1 MRWMIGLVILV
12 TFMVI
17 GLVSGYLGG
26 PEFLSGDFQ
35 SRGPQF
41 VALAAM
47 GIVILMGVF
56 VRKPAVREVLG
67 AIVFWG
73 GLGLLLLIG
82 YSYRYE
88 LMTVRDR
95 VMSELFPGTLS
106 QTASGDL
113 VLSRGNNRQFHIAA
127 TIDGA
132 PVSMLV
138 DTGASH
144 ITLSYA
150 DAQQVG
156 LQPDRLSFNTPVQ
169 TANGMGFVARVRLQ
183 ELDIG
188 AWQLHDLPAFVA
200 QDGMLPTSLLGM
212 SALNKFASWRVE
224 GNQLILSPR

>member
-1 MRWMIGLVILV
+1 MRWMIGLVILA

-26 PEFLSGDFQ
+26 PEMFSGEFQ
-35 SRGPQF
+35 TRGPQF

-56 VRKPAVREVLG
+56 VRKPAVREVLS
-67 AIVFWG
+67 AVVFWG

-106 QTASGDL
+106 QTSGGDL
-113 VLSRGNNRQFHIAA
+113 TLTRGSNRQFHVDAV
-127 TIDGA
+127 IDGA
-132 PVSMLV
+132 PVVMLV

-144 ITLSYA
+144 ITLSYE
-150 DAQQVG
+150 DAKQVG
-156 LQPDRLSFNTPVQ
+156 LRPEQLSYSTPVQ
-169 TANGMGFVARVRLQ
+169 TANGMGFVARVRLA
-183 ELDIG
+183 ELDLG
-188 AWQLHDLPAFVA
+188 SWQLHDLPAFVA

-224 GNQLILSPR
+224 GNQLVLSPR